1 VPHAAARL
9 ITIRGALAVALSLV
23 VLMAAAAPATAISGS
38 SSDGNVAA
46 AQYPPKPA
54 NIEER
59 PAADGGEGDGEGIP
73 FSGFATMMLAGMG
86 LLTLSGGLALMRAAR
101 AAD

>member
-1 VPHAAARL
+1 VPHAAARP
-9 ITIRGALAVALSLV
+9 ITLRGALALALSLA
-23 VLMAAAAPATAISGS
+23 VLLAAAAPAMAISGS
-38 SSDGNVAA
+38 STDGSAAA

-54 NIEER
+54 NFDR
-59 PAADGGEGDGEGIP
+59 TPAADGGGGDSEGIP

-101 AAD
+101 SAG